1 VPINIT
7 PQLMIRP
14 RCQESSAVVSFI
26 RNGPVNRS
34 LLMLPPSTRDPL
46 RMSSRH
52 SRLPLTFK
60 HIPTSKQPKILGAL
74 DSRRTDT
81 LEAEKQG
88 LRELL
93 KSKGR

>member
-1 VPINIT
+1 
-7 PQLMIRP
+7 
-14 RCQESSAVVSFI
+14 
-26 RNGPVNRS
+26 
-34 LLMLPPSTRDPL
+34 
-46 RMSSRH
+46 MSSRH